1 MKGAFRCSTEPFC
14 GEVGW
19 SNGTIRVRPT
29 ARAIEL
35 TNWITTAQNLAP
47 RRRAEDSF
55 SPQNPMPQS
64 EPAPA
69 LRASGST
76 VLRCLAAAA
85 TLLAALL
92 APACR
97 SSSEGVAPRPQ
108 VVVYS
113 GRSESLAGPLFERLE
128 ETLGIEIQVRYGGT
142 AELAATLMEE
152 GDATPAHLFLSQ
164 DAAALGALAKADLLV
179 GLPPATLALVA
190 PEFRSPEGEW
200 VGLSGRVRC
209 VVYNTERVQPEDLPA
224 SLEQVIESRFHGRFG
239 IAPTNGS
246 FQAHVAIYGTLA
258 GGEALKELLA
268 GLEAN
273 EPGRYPKNSAIVEA
287 VIAGEIDFGLVNHYY
302 LLRALA
308 ENPGAPAANYFMPS
322 GEVSSFVNLSGA
334 AVLRSTPEAL
344 ALVDALLGESAQ
356 RYFAEETFEYPL
368 SAGLAPPAG
377 LPPLGDL
384 RAKQLPFDDVAAKLE
399 ETLELIAASGL
410 LG

>member
-1 MKGAFRCSTEPFC
+1 MLHTQSTAPL
-14 GEVGW
+14 
-19 SNGTIRVRPT
+19 PAT
-29 ARAIEL
+29 ASIGGRR
-35 TNWITTAQNLAP
+35 LA
-47 RRRAEDSF
+47 
-55 SPQNPMPQS
+55 
-64 EPAPA
+64 
-69 LRASGST
+69 
-76 VLRCLAAAA
+76 VAAV
-85 TLLAALL
+85 LLAAVL

-97 SSSEGVAPRPQ
+97 TVSEEAAPRPQ

-113 GRSESLAGPLFERLE
+113 GRGESLAGPLFEGLE
-128 ETLGIEIQVRYGGT
+128 EALGMEIKVRYGGT

-152 GDATPAHLFLSQ
+152 GEATPADLFLSQ
-164 DAAALGALAKADLLV
+164 DAAALGALADADLLV

-200 VGLSGRVRC
+200 IGLSGRVRC
-209 VVYNTERVQPEDLPA
+209 VVYNTERVRPEDLPS
-224 SLEQVIESRFHGRFG
+224 SLEQVIEPRFRGRFG

-246 FQAHVAIYGTLA
+246 FQAHLAVYRTVAGRA
-258 GGEALKELLA
+258 ALEELLA
-268 GLEAN
+268 GLQAN

-308 ENPGAPAANYFMPS
+308 ENPSAPAANYFMPS
-322 GEVSSFVNLSGA
+322 GGVSSFVNLSGVA
-334 AVLRSTPEAL
+334 ALRSTPETL
-344 ALVDALLGESAQ
+344 ALVDALLAESAQ

-368 SAGLAPPAG
+368 SAAVAPAAG

-384 RAKQLPFDDVAAKLE
+384 RARQLPFDRVAAKLE